1 MSSER
6 RASPAP
12 HACPNSGSCPL
23 FPLFSRPGFLR
34 VWQIHYCE
42 ADYSKCERFKL
53 GREGKPVPQT
63 MLPNGQ
69 SLTAL
74 GRELVKDEKK

>member
-1 MSSER
+1 MTMEWKTTE
-6 RASPAP
+6 
-12 HACPNSGSCPL
+12 ACPHTATCAL

-42 ADYSKCERFKL
+42 ADYRRCERFKL
-53 GREGKPVPQT
+53 TQEGKAVPQT

-74 GRELVKDEKK
+74 GKELANGGDSKK